1 MKSFIT
7 ILVLTFFIM
16 SCGVKFLE
24 PTQVDA
30 DRGASMFF
38 NYDITKLNH
47 GKALYEEN
55 CDKCHKLKK
64 LTLLDEEGWRKI
76 VPGMAKGAEMN
87 AEDTELVLQYIL
99 TMKDAVK
106 AK

>member
-1 MKSFIT
+1 MKSLSIVT
-7 ILVLTFFIM
+7 VLAFFIM

-24 PTQVDA
+24 PTQLDA
-30 DRGASMFF
+30 DRGANMFF
-38 NYDITKLNH
+38 NYDIAKLNQ

-55 CDKCHKLKK
+55 CDNCHKLKK
-64 LTLLDEEGWRKI
+64 LTLLDEKGWREI
-76 VPGMAKGAEMN
+76 VPGMAQGAEMN